1 MNQET
6 FGWGIIGPG
15 GIAQSFATGLS
26 SVPGAKLV
34 AVGSRNA
41 DTAQQFAEKFGADA
55 SYGSYLEVVT
65 DPNVDAI
72 YVATPHPFH
81 REHTILALE
90 HGKAVLC
97 EKPFAINASETE
109 DMVAVARK
117 HNTFLMEAMWTRCL
131 PLVLQVKQLLGDGA
145 IGEPRMLQA
154 DFGFRAGIDPNGRL
168 FNLALGGGSLL
179 DVGIY
184 PISLS
189 SMIFGTPIDVAGLAD
204 IGSTGVDEQAGF
216 ILKHAAGQLS
226 VLCSAVRTNTTHEA
240 TIYGTDGSIRINT
253 PWFVPKSYTIT
264 KDGKSETIEVPFDG
278 NGYNYEAVEVAACV
292 RAGKTESSVIP
303 LSETINMQ
311 KTLDAVRTQ
320 FGIKYPNE

>member
-1 MNQET
+1 MNTET

-15 GIAQSFATGLS
+15 SIAQSFATGLS
-26 SVPGAKLV
+26 SVPDAKLV
-34 AVGSRNA
+34 AVGSRTA
-41 DTAQQFAEKFGADA
+41 DKAQQFAEKFGANA
-55 SYGSYLEVVT
+55 SYSSYLEVVT
-65 DPNVDAI
+65 DPNVDAVYI
-72 YVATPHPFH
+72 ATPHPFH
-81 REHTILALE
+81 KEHTILALE

-109 DMVAVARK
+109 EMVAVARK

-131 PLVLQVKQLLGDGA
+131 PLILQVKEMLAQGA

-189 SMIFGTPIDVAGLAD
+189 SMIFGPPVDVAGLAD

-216 ILKHAAGQLS
+216 ILKHAKGQLA
-226 VLCSAVRTNTTHEA
+226 VLCSAVRTNTTLEA
-240 TIYGTDGSIRINT
+240 TIYGTEGSIRING
-253 PWFVPKSYTIT
+253 PWFVPKSFTVT
-264 KDGKSETIEVPFDG
+264 KEGKSETVEVPFDS

-292 RAGKTESSVIP
+292 RAGKTESSIIP
-303 LSETINMQ
+303 LSETIQMQ
-311 KTLDAVRTQ
+311 RTLDAVRAK
-320 FGIKYPNE
+320 FDLKYPNE